1 MKEFDYPYTDSAKK
15 LLRKANRIAHLYGSG
30 AVSTEHLLLAF
41 FDIPCLP
48 GAVMKNQGI
57 SREKVTETL
66 ENLLGE
72 HFRVVDEPL
81 QGSNT
86 QLPFSPL
93 LDMLLQESRDMT
105 RDEGASQISTVEIFT
120 VLLQDMEGVA
130 SYVFRILGVD
140 ITELLDHILHAM
152 GENRYGLEDVLVE
165 AGGGGGGAGGSFLAQ
180 FSRDMTALAARG
192 KLDPVFGRKDELR
205 RMVQVLSRRTKNN
218 PCLIGEPGVGKTAVI
233 EALAMAVAA
242 GEVPDF
248 LKNKRILSLNIS
260 SVVAGTKY
268 RGEFEERMKNIIEE
282 FIAHPEII
290 LFIDELHTLIGAGG
304 AEGSLDAAGILKPAL
319 SRGEIQVIG
328 ATTIQEYRKHIEKDA
343 ALKRRFQSIMIEEP
357 DDRETLEILEGR
369 KHLYEQHHHLHIRQD
384 ALEAAVKYSRR
395 YISDRLWPDKAL
407 DLLDEACAAARL
419 KGGEDAVELSA
430 RDIAQTVSLWTK
442 IPLDQLSKEEGVRLT
457 ELEQQIHRRVVGQ
470 EEAVSALARAIRRSR
485 VGLKD
490 PRRPIGSFLFLGP
503 TGVGKTELSKALAVA
518 LFGEEKDLIRIDMSE
533 YMEKHSV
540 SKIIGSPPGY
550 VGYDE
555 GGQLSERIRR
565 KPYSVI
571 LFDEIEKAHPD
582 VFHILL
588 QILDEGRLTD
598 SQGTTVDFRN
608 TVIIMTSNAGAE
620 RIVEP
625 KALGFSAGGTPQADH
640 ERMKSQ
646 VMEEVHRI
654 FKPEFINRIDEI
666 IVFRMLNQT
675 DIRAIL
681 ALQLR
686 EIEAR
691 LQESSGLRLRL
702 SQAAEDWFT
711 QKGYEPRYGARP
723 LKRLLQNELEDKL
736 ADAILSG
743 AIKKGSLVT
752 VDVKENT
759 IVLGRKSSSSSGRKK
774 KESHEN

>member
-72 HFRVVDEPL
+72 HFRVVEEPL

-759 IVLGRKSSSSSGRKK
+759 IVLGRKSPSSSGRKK

>member
-1 MKEFDYPYTDSAKK
+1 MKESQIPYTDTAKK
-15 LLRKANRIAHLYGSG
+15 LLKKASRIAQLYGSG

-57 SREKVTETL
+57 TREKVTETL

-72 HFRVVDEPL
+72 HFRILDQPTRSQAMLPL
-81 QGSNT
+81 T
-86 QLPFSPL
+86 PL
-93 LDMLLQESRDMT
+93 MDILMQESREMT
-105 RDEGASQISTVEIFT
+105 REEGVSQVSTVEIFT

-165 AGGGGGGAGGSFLAQ
+165 AGGGASSSGSVLAQ
-180 FSRDMTALAARG
+180 FTRDITALAARG
-192 KLDPVFGRKDELR
+192 KLDPVFGRENELKR
-205 RMVQVLSRRTKNN
+205 LLQILSRKTKNN
-218 PCLIGEPGVGKTAVI
+218 PCLIGEPGVGKTAVT
-233 EALAMAVAA
+233 EALALRIAA
-242 GEVPDF
+242 GKVPDF

-260 SVVAGTKY
+260 TVVAGTKY

-282 FIAHPEII
+282 FASHPEII

-304 AEGSLDAAGILKPAL
+304 AEGSLDAANILKPAL

-328 ATTIQEYRKHIEKDA
+328 ATTLNEYRKHIEKDA
-343 ALKRRFQSIMIEEP
+343 ALKRRFQSVLVEEP
-357 DDRETLEILEGR
+357 DEAETLEILAGR
-369 KHLYEQHHHLHIRQD
+369 KALYEQHHHLTIGEE
-384 ALEAAVKYSRR
+384 ALQAAVKLSRR

-419 KGGEDAVELSA
+419 NSPDKELTLTPE
-430 RDIAQTVSLWTK
+430 DIAKTVSLWTK
-442 IPLDQLSKEEGVRLT
+442 IPLEQLSKEENSRLV
-457 ELEQQIHRRVVGQ
+457 ELESQIHQRVIGQ
-470 EEAVSALARAIRRSR
+470 EEAVSALAKAIRRSR

-518 LFGEEKDLIRIDMSE
+518 LFGDEKDLIRIDMSE

-625 KALGFSAGGTPQADH
+625 KALGFSAGGSPQADH

-646 VMEEVHRI
+646 VMEEVNRL
-654 FKPEFINRIDEI
+654 FRPEFINRIDEI
-666 IVFRMLNQT
+666 IVFRMLNNE
-675 DIRAIL
+675 DISAIL
-681 ALQLR
+681 KLQLR

-691 LQESSGLRLRL
+691 LAESHQLTIRLTPKA
-702 SQAAEDWFT
+702 SEWFVK
-711 QKGYEPRYGARP
+711 KGYSPKYGARP

-743 AIKKGSLVT
+743 KIKDNSKVK
-752 VDVKENT
+752 VDVKEDK
-759 IVLGRKSSSSSGRKK
+759 IILV
-774 KESHEN
+774 

>member
-1 MKEFDYPYTDSAKK
+1 RK
-15 LLRKANRIAHLYGSG
+15 LLRKANRIAQLYNSG

-41 FDIPCLP
+41 FDVPCLP

-57 SREKVTETL
+57 TRDQVLETL
-66 ENLLGE
+66 ENVMGD
-72 HFRVVDEPL
+72 HFRITGQEHPAPHP
-81 QGSNT
+81 SRT
-86 QLPFSPL
+86 LPYSPL
-93 LDMLLQESRDMT
+93 LEIILQESRELA
-105 RDEGASQISTVEIFT
+105 REEGVSQIGTVEIFT
-120 VLLQDMEGVA
+120 VLLQDTDGLA
-130 SYVFRILGVD
+130 SYIFRLMGVDAMELMDHLLHSMGENRFALEEVLADSSSRNSSGLEPLRQFCRD
-140 ITELLDHILHAM
+140 ITEL
-152 GENRYGLEDVLVE
+152 
-165 AGGGGGGAGGSFLAQ
+165 
-180 FSRDMTALAARG
+180 AARG
-192 KLDPVFGRKDELR
+192 RLEPVLGREREMR
-205 RMVQVLSRRTKNN
+205 RVIQILSRKSKNN
-218 PCLIGEPGVGKTAVI
+218 PCLIGEPGVGKTAIV
-233 EALAMAVAA
+233 EALAQRIVK

-248 LKNKRILSLNIS
+248 LRGKHLLSLNIA

-268 RGEFEERMKNIIEE
+268 RGEFEERMKNILEE
-282 FIAHPEII
+282 ISSHPEII

-319 SRGEIQVIG
+319 SRGEIHVIG
-328 ATTIQEYRKHIEKDA
+328 ATTLNEYRKHIEKDT
-343 ALKRRFQSIMIEEP
+343 ALKRRFQSVLIEEP
-357 DDRETLEILEGR
+357 SEEETRQILLGR
-369 KHLYEQHHHLHIRQD
+369 QRLYEEHHRIQVSPEAID
-384 ALEAAVKYSRR
+384 AVLLLSRR
-395 YISDRLWPDKAL
+395 YLSERLWPDKAL
-407 DLLDEACAAARL
+407 DLLDEACAGARL
-419 KGGEDAVELSA
+419 NQKEEPLILGAE
-430 RDIAQTVSLWTK
+430 DIARTVALWTG
-442 IPLDQLSKEEGVRLT
+442 IPLDRLSREENSRLT
-457 ELEQQIHRRVVGQ
+457 ELEKEIHQRVIGQ
-470 EEAVSALARAIRRSR
+470 EEAVSALSRAIRRSR

-503 TGVGKTELSKALAVA
+503 TGVGKTELSKALAVS

-625 KALGFSAGGTPQADH
+625 KALGFSAGRTPQADH

-654 FKPEFINRIDEI
+654 FRPEFLNRIDDI
-666 IVFRMLNQT
+666 IVFRMLNSS
-675 DIRAIL
+675 DISAIL
-681 ALQLR
+681 DLQLG
-686 EIEAR
+686 EIEKR
-691 LQESSGLRLRL
+691 LEESHRLRIKL
-702 SQAAEDWFT
+702 TKKAREWFVS
-711 QKGYEPRYGARP
+711 KGYEPKYGARP

-736 ADAILSG
+736 SDGILSG
-743 AIKKGSLVT
+743 KIQDGAEIKIDIKEGSV
-752 VDVKENT
+752 
-759 IVLGRKSSSSSGRKK
+759 VLL
-774 KESHEN
+774 

>member
-72 HFRVVDEPL
+72 HFRVVEEPL

-419 KGGEDAVELSA
+419 KGGEDAVVLSA

-691 LQESSGLRLRL
+691 LQESSGLRLKL

-759 IVLGRKSSSSSGRKK
+759 IVLGRKSPSSSGRKK

>member
-1 MKEFDYPYTDSAKK
+1 MKESQFPYTESAQK
-15 LLRKANRIAHLYGSG
+15 LLRKAARIAQLYGSG

-41 FDIPCLP
+41 FDVPCLP

-72 HFRVVDEPL
+72 HFKIVEHPA
-81 QGSNT
+81 QGL
-86 QLPFSPL
+86 LPYSPL
-93 LDMLLQESRDMT
+93 MELLLQESVEMT
-105 RDEGASQISTVEIFT
+105 REEGAAQVSTVEIFT

-165 AGGGGGGAGGSFLAQ
+165 AGGGNASSGSYLSQ
-180 FSRDMTALAARG
+180 FTRDLTALAAKGR
-192 KLDPVFGRKDELR
+192 LEPVFGREPELKR
-205 RMVQVLSRRTKNN
+205 LLQILSRKTKNN
-218 PCLIGEPGVGKTAVI
+218 PCLIGEPGVGKTAVT
-233 EALAMAVAA
+233 EALALKIAA
-242 GEVPDF
+242 GQVPEF

-260 SVVAGTKY
+260 TVVAGTKY
-268 RGEFEERMKNIIEE
+268 RGEFEERMKNILEE
-282 FIAHPEII
+282 FAAHPEII

-304 AEGSLDAAGILKPAL
+304 AEGSLDAANILKPAL

-328 ATTIQEYRKHIEKDA
+328 ATTLNEYRKHIEKDA
-343 ALKRRFQSIMIEEP
+343 ALKRRFQSVLVEEP
-357 DDRETLEILEGR
+357 DEAETLEILRGR
-369 KHLYEQHHHLHIRQD
+369 KELYEKHHHLIIREE
-384 ALEAAVKYSRR
+384 ALEAAVKLSRR

-407 DLLDEACAAARL
+407 DLLDEACAGARL
-419 KGGEDAVELSA
+419 NNPEKDLVLSPQ
-430 RDIAQTVSLWTK
+430 DIARTVSLWTK
-442 IPLDQLSKEEGVRLT
+442 IPLEQLSKKENSRLA
-457 ELEQQIHRRVVGQ
+457 ELEKQIHRRVIGQ
-470 EEAVSALARAIRRSR
+470 EEAVSALAKAIRRSR

-608 TVIIMTSNAGAE
+608 TVIIMTSNAGAQ

-625 KALGFSAGGTPQADH
+625 KALGFSAGGSPQADH

-646 VMEEVHRI
+646 VMEEVNRI
-654 FKPEFINRIDEI
+654 FRPEFINRIDEI
-666 IVFRMLNQT
+666 IVFRMLNNE

-681 ALQLR
+681 KLQLK

-691 LQESSGLRLRL
+691 LAEGYQLTLQL
-702 SQAAEDWFT
+702 SKKAADWFVA
-711 QKGYEPRYGARP
+711 KGYEPKFGARP

-736 ADAILSG
+736 ADAIICG
-743 AIKKGSLVT
+743 AIKAGSKVK
-752 VDVKENT
+752 VDVQNGKV
-759 IVLGRKSSSSSGRKK
+759 VL
-774 KESHEN
+774 H

>member
-1 MKEFDYPYTDSAKK
+1 MKESQFLYTESARK
-15 LLRKANRIAHLYGSG
+15 LLKKAARIAQLYGSG

-57 SREKVTETL
+57 TREKVTETL

-72 HFRVVDEPL
+72 HFKITEHPA
-81 QGSNT
+81 QGS
-86 QLPFSPL
+86 LPYSPL
-93 LDMLLQESRDMT
+93 MELLLQESEEIT
-105 RDEGASQISTVEIFT
+105 REEGAGQVSTVEIFT
-120 VLLQDMEGVA
+120 ALVQDTEGVA

-165 AGGGGGGAGGSFLAQ
+165 AGGGNASSGSTLSQ
-180 FSRDMTALAARG
+180 FTRDLTALAAKGR
-192 KLDPVFGRKDELR
+192 LEPVFGREPELQR
-205 RMVQVLSRRTKNN
+205 LLQILSRKTKNN
-218 PCLIGEPGVGKTAVI
+218 PCLIGEPGVGKTAVT
-233 EALAMAVAA
+233 EALALRIAS
-242 GEVPDF
+242 GQVPDF

-268 RGEFEERMKNIIEE
+268 RGEFEERMKNILDE
-282 FIAHPEII
+282 FMAHPEII

-304 AEGSLDAAGILKPAL
+304 AEGSLDAANILKPAL

-328 ATTIQEYRKHIEKDA
+328 ATTLNEYRKHIEKDA
-343 ALKRRFQSIMIEEP
+343 ALKRRFQSVLVEEP
-357 DDRETLEILEGR
+357 DEGETLEILRGR
-369 KHLYEQHHHLHIRQD
+369 KALYEKHHHISIQEE
-384 ALEAAVKYSRR
+384 ALEAAVKLSRR
-395 YISDRLWPDKAL
+395 YLTDRLWPDKAL
-407 DLLDEACAAARL
+407 DLLDEACSGARL
-419 KGGEDAVELSA
+419 NNPEKDLVLTA
-430 RDIAQTVSLWTK
+430 RDIAKTVSLWTK
-442 IPLDQLSKEEGVRLT
+442 IPLEQLSKKENSRLA
-457 ELEQQIHRRVVGQ
+457 ELEKQIHRRVIGQ
-470 EEAVSALARAIRRSR
+470 EEAVSALAKAIRRSR

-608 TVIIMTSNAGAE
+608 TVIIMTSNAGAQ

-625 KALGFSAGGTPQADH
+625 KALGFSAGGSPQADH

-646 VMEEVHRI
+646 VMEEVNRI
-654 FKPEFINRIDEI
+654 FRPEFINRIDEI
-666 IVFRMLNQT
+666 IVFRMLNNE

-681 ALQLR
+681 KLQLK

-691 LQESSGLRLRL
+691 LAESHQLNL
-702 SQAAEDWFT
+702 SLSKKASDWFVA
-711 QKGYEPRYGARP
+711 KGYEPKFGARP

-736 ADAILSG
+736 ADAIISG
-743 AIKKGSLVT
+743 ALKNGSKVK
-752 VDVKENT
+752 VDIRDDKV
-759 IVLGRKSSSSSGRKK
+759 VLL
-774 KESHEN
+774 